1 MAAHDSASG
10 LGELRCLEVLGE
22 WELVGS
28 HVLDIGKSLSERA
41 LDSDGAREPLPCS
54 PLTSATSC
62 L

>member
-10 LGELRCLEVLGE
+10 LGELGCLGVLGE

-28 HVLDIGKSLSERA
+28 QILDIGKSHSERA

-54 PLTSATSC
+54 PLTSAISC